1 MKDTRIAVISLLA
14 MIAVVWWHCYCAS
27 SIEHWFTH
35 CFCVWSVPW
44 FFFASGLLY
53 KKSLRQ
59 RGLIELVRGKLI
71 SLVFVYC
78 LHLIVLSWVGGVMR
92 IAVGAGPVARL
103 CGYFLLWQTFW
114 IDVLLA
120 NLVRKCL
127 PKVYGVLSGGR

>member
-1 MKDTRIAVISLLA
+1 M
-14 MIAVVWWHCYCAS
+14 
-27 SIEHWFTH
+27 
-35 CFCVWSVPW
+35 
-44 FFFASGLLY
+44 
-53 KKSLRQ
+53 
-59 RGLIELVRGKLI
+59 LI
-71 SLVFVYC
+71 SVLLFGVSFVLKQWGWLSAHYFSILVQPILAIGFLWLAYDWIDSRFGIPHYPNELNVMFFVYC